1 MNNSNPRL
9 FFTEIYTLKNPK
21 PKSQYQFKEHNR
33 HMSNTVQKLSLQ
45 KMLSKTSG
53 DPILQHNLSNQV
65 KYKFLL
71 SKWYYCK
78 TNKEIVIKKRPS
90 DDRRKYEQKN
100 YVFAFFVLK
109 NPQSTARQLS
119 IQLSK

>member
-9 FFTEIYTLKNPK
+9 CFTEIYTLKNPK

-33 HMSNTVQKLSLQ
+33 HMSNTVQMSKLKSDDR
-45 KMLSKTSG
+45 M
-53 DPILQHNLSNQV
+53 LQHNLSNQV

>member
-45 KMLSKTSG
+45 
-53 DPILQHNLSNQV
+53 SNQV

-78 TNKEIVIKKRPS
+78 TNKEIVIKKKPS
-90 DDRRKYEQKN
+90 DDRRKYKQKN